1 MLWEQTYPDY
11 YTEAH
16 NWSLE
21 NPKEFHEHIG
31 TASRHRRTQIC
42 LLTKSID
49 HCADLLRQKFMCD
62 ADMTLITY
70 NWINNHYQP
79 HPNFNVQHKCRNF
92 DAAKQWTIQ
101 RRIDGS
107 LLQHNYFTRPN
118 EPVVEFDEPPFDP
131 LATE

>member
-11 YTEAH
+11 YIEAH

-21 NPKEFHEHIG
+21 DPKGFHEHIG
-31 TASRHRRTQIC
+31 TAPSSEGTRPA
-42 LLTKSID
+42 LLTKIVD

-70 NWINNHYQP
+70 NWITNHYGP

-92 DAAKQWTIQ
+92 DAAKQWTMQ
-101 RRIDGS
+101 HRINGS
-107 LLQHNYFTRPN
+107 SLEHHYFTRPT

-131 LATE
+131 LAS